1 MYEKLIQ
8 SIDCL
13 NSDDLIKIQS
23 KLEFLNFKRSLVLN
37 HKGGRGQSVSSGRTS
52 SGCILNENSEECKI
66 LHKSINSALCKYKN
80 KIIEEFGEHGNTYN
94 RYPLIVGTD
103 TKCFREQIQILKYE
117 KGGIYNYHHDT
128 GDYPNKKYYF
138 RTFSV
143 VLYLNDDFEGGTT
156 NFIHNEYKPNPG
168 QALIFPSN
176 WIFKHKGSEV
186 TSGTKYVVVTWY
198 YVQKSNCNF
207 SFP

>member
-23 KLEFLNFKRSLVLN
+23 KLEFLNYRRSVVLN
-37 HKGGRGQSVSSGRTS
+37 DKGNSINSGRTS
-52 SGCILNENSEECKI
+52 LGCVLNENSEECKI
-66 LHKSINSALCKYKN
+66 LHKSINSALCEYKD
-80 KIIEEFGEHGNTYN
+80 KIFKEFGNIFN

-117 KGGIYNYHHDT
+117 KGGIYDYHHDT
-128 GDYPNKKYYF
+128 GDYPNHKYYF

-143 VLYLNDDFEGGTT
+143 VLYLNNDFEGGTT

-176 WIFKHKGSEV
+176 WIFKHKGSKV
-186 TSGTKYVVVTWY
+186 TSGTKYVAVTWY
-198 YVQKSNCNF
+198 YVQQSNCNF
-207 SFP
+207 SYP